1 LRPIALPLLLIAVL
15 MSAGGCAT
23 MVLTG
28 GVEPQAP
35 PPRTEAALEQR
46 VREALRDDGRVD
58 ATAIDVSAQ
67 EGDVTLIGQVPDRAA
82 ADRAVSTALSVDGV
96 ARIINRLSTPSG
108 N

>member
-28 GVEPQAP
+28 GVEPQA